1 MRVVLQRVH
10 RAEVQVDGQPVGAC
24 GRGVLLLV
32 GIGPQDLEKDAQW
45 MARKIAGL
53 RIFPD
58 SEGRM
63 NLSLLDIQG
72 SALSISQFTL
82 YGDCR
87 KGRRPSFLG
96 AAKPDLAEALWEKFC
111 ELLLAEGVPTAR
123 GRFGADMQ
131 ISANADG
138 PVTLVLESPC
148 SSKPS
153 KQP

>member
-10 RAEVQVDGQPVGAC
+10 HAEVQVDEQVVGAC
-24 GRGVLLLV
+24 GRGLLLLV
-32 GIGPQDLEKDAQW
+32 GVGPGDTEKDAKW
-45 MARKIAGL
+45 LAKKIAGL

-58 SEGRM
+58 AQDRM
-63 NLSLLDIQG
+63 NLSILDVEG

-87 KGRRPSFLG
+87 KGRRPSFIG
-96 AAKPDLAEALWEKFC
+96 AAKPALAEPLWEKFC
-111 ELLLAEGVPTAR
+111 DLLAAEGVPTAR

-131 ISANADG
+131 ISALADG

-148 SSKPS
+148 SSEPN

>member
-1 MRVVLQRVH
+1 VKVVLQRVH
-10 RAEVQVDGQPVGAC
+10 RAEVQVGGQQVGAC

-32 GIGPQDLEKDAQW
+32 GIGPQDLDKDAQW

-58 SEGRM
+58 SDGRM

-72 SALSISQFTL
+72 GALSISQFTL

-96 AAKPDLAEALWEKFC
+96 AAKPELAEPLWEKFC
-111 ELLLAEGVPTAR
+111 DLLMAEGVPTAR

-148 SSKPS
+148 SSEPS